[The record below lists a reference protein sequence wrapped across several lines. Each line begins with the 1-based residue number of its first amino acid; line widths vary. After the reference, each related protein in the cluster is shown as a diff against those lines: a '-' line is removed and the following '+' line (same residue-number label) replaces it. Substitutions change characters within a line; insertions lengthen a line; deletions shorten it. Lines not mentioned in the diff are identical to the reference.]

1 MTNACWNLLTNIVVL
16 YINAERVLEV
26 GTCEPIVLR
35 AVSCIV
41 IFISRLT
48 TEVATVTYIMAVP
61 PSEVASLVQQAAL
74 RINLKHETEL
84 EILKKLEAEYI
95 NDLWQL
101 HYITAEQWQS
111 MGAPIGFLA
120 SVECCFNEAGFSS
133 FDKRQP
139 PARGRSET
147 QKGRNSSQNTS
158 QNAGERHQPLRRR
171 MKKDSSSAASPSSSA
186 TKSKA
191 AFRELKET
199 LRQKSK
205 EGRALAV
212 NDSKGNPIYE
222 WEQSSDHVLVYVDW
236 PFPFDYDDPDTKCKC
251 TIASDT
257 IQIKGKRQNDSRSL
271 RYTAGGLVNVLHSKW
286 SVVYKGSGSS
296 KKKIFAIEIALCKK
310 NAGDIWNTALKA
322 KHIAGEIKEELKSY
336 GIEASHLETQE
347 ELLKELKL
355 ARSKRNTAF
364 SAMSPNL
371 RSRSADLILS
381 PRSVSR
387 RKRKPVR
394 ARCYDM
400 SESLVDDDSSSPRS
414 EAKRGVQTNSR
425 FMENQVVY
433 YTSNDGMKEKAKI
446 LKIHLDDELVPFY
459 DIRMEDSGKEKQT
472 DDSHVSSLIDDL
484 FKSILT
490 PKGRGR
496 SDSVDTEISEITTDR
511 STPNVS
517 RNRLTAVKSS

>member
-1 MTNACWNLLTNIVVL
+1 
-16 YINAERVLEV
+16 
-26 GTCEPIVLR
+26 
-35 AVSCIV
+35 
-41 IFISRLT
+41 
-48 TEVATVTYIMAVP
+48 MAVP
-61 PSEVASLVQQAAL
+61 PSKVASLAQQAAL

-101 HYITAEQWQS
+101 QYITTEHWQS

-120 SVECCFNEAGFSS
+120 SVECCLNEAGFSS

-139 PARGRSET
+139 QARGRSET
-147 QKGRNSSQNTS
+147 KKGRNPSSGRPLRSGSKDRYVASQDSSQNAS
-158 QNAGERHQPLRRR
+158 QNARERHQPLRRR
-171 MKKDSSSAASPSSSA
+171 MKKDRSSAASPSSSPTTWKA
-186 TKSKA
+186 T
-191 AFRELKET
+191 FTELKET

-222 WEQSSDHVLVYVDW
+222 WEQSSDHVLVYVAW
-236 PFPFDYDDPDTKCKC
+236 PFPFDYDDPDTTWKC

-257 IQIKGKRQNDSRSL
+257 VQIKGKRHNDSRSV